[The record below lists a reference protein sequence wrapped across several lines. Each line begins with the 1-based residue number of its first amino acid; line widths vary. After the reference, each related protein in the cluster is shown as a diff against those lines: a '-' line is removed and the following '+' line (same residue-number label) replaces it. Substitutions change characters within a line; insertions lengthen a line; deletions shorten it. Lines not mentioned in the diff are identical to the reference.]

1 MTAATVLAIP
11 ESHTKGHLM
20 TAATITPAA
29 ADIDRD
35 AFAEPTIFVAL
46 ARVMAGVRPVAK
58 TSTNTE
64 QHYNFRGIDAVVNAV
79 SPQLREHSVIVVP
92 EVLESSYRDV
102 TTSRGKPSR
111 EVTVKVRYRFYGP
124 RGDYIDAVTCGE
136 SMDFGDKGTAKAMSV
151 AFRVALLQAL
161 CLPTDEADPDSFS
174 PERAYRDERTEAA
187 EFGEQR
193 PADPTPEQIAAFDQA
208 AKEIAACQSL
218 SALQKL
224 WPDIVRRNETREIHN
239 SHCPALIEA
248 RDAAAREIRA
258 GAGEAP

>member
-1 MTAATVLAIP
+1 MTASTI
-11 ESHTKGHLM
+11 ST
-20 TAATITPAA
+20 TADA
-29 ADIDRD
+29 IDRD

-46 ARVMAGVRPVAK
+46 ARVMAGVRPVGK
-58 TSTNTE
+58 SSRNDD
-64 QHYNFRGIDAVVNAV
+64 QGYNFRGIDAVVNAV

-174 PERAYRDERTEAA
+174 PERAYREDTPTDTAERTPAGPTA
-187 EFGEQR
+187 EQ
-193 PADPTPEQIAAFDQA
+193 AAAFDLA
-208 AKEIAACQSL
+208 AKEIAGCETEPKL
-218 SALQKL
+218 RKL
-224 WPDIVRRNETREIHN
+224 WTDIVRRNREGLIHN
-239 SHCPALIEA
+239 SHCAALEEA
-248 RDAAAREIRA
+248 RLAALAEIN
-258 GAGEAP
+258 GATA